1 MAMENIRLKSNHLI
15 SATSSLFHR
24 SIFNQ
29 IGWDERLI
37 GIMGARGM
45 GKTTILLQQAKRE
58 YGVDPKA
65 LYINLDDIYF
75 AGKKL
80 HEFAAD
86 FRNRGGSH
94 LFIDEIHKYPSWSLE
109 LKTIFDTLPD
119 LKVTFAASSTIEMV
133 KHYTNLSKRAT
144 IYNIQGLSFR
154 EYLAMESIAEL
165 PVIDFEIIINDHQG
179 IVRELAADFNVLMHF
194 DKYITRGYYP
204 FNADSY
210 EQYKRQ
216 IEQVVYQTIEA
227 DLAYTEGYDPHNAYK
242 IRQLLN
248 VFAQNVPFKPNLVKI
263 SEQIGVHRN
272 TLIGYFFH
280 LEKAKL
286 IQLLYPSGS
295 IISIQQKPQEVLLNN
310 PNLTQLMCEPA
321 PSRENLLKTFLVNQ
335 IGFHRPV
342 KLTNRN
348 LLDVDGKWTLT
359 LEVPKSASKKKY
371 KLQNTHV
378 FADGIE
384 LGNEKKIPLWLAGL
398 GY

>member
-1 MAMENIRLKSNHLI
+1 MENIRLKSNQLI
-15 SATSSLFHR
+15 SSSSSLFYR
-24 SIFNQ
+24 SVFNE
-29 IGWDERLI
+29 IDWSERLI

-58 YGVDPKA
+58 YGSDPSG

-75 AGKKL
+75 AGKSL
-80 HEFAAD
+80 HQYAAD

-94 LFIDEIHKYPSWSLE
+94 LFIDEIHKYPNWSLE
-109 LKTIFDTLPD
+109 LKTIYETLPD

-154 EYLAMESIAEL
+154 EYLAMENIANL
-165 PVIDFEIIINDHQG
+165 PVIDLESIFNDHQG
-179 IVRELAADFNVLMHF
+179 IVRELGTDFNVLMHF
-194 DKYITRGYYP
+194 DKYLTRGYYP
-204 FNADSY
+204 FSADSY

-242 IRQLLN
+242 IRQLLY
-248 VFAQNVPFKPNLVKI
+248 VIAQNVPFKPNLVKI

-295 IISIQQKPQEVLLNN
+295 IISILQKPQEVLLNN
-310 PNLTQLMCEPA
+310 PNLSQLICEPA
-321 PSRENLLKTFLVNQ
+321 PSRENVLSTFLVNQ
-335 IGFHRPV
+335 IGVHRQV
-342 KLTNRN
+342 KLTSRN
-348 LLDVDGKWTLT
+348 LMDIDGKWSVT
-359 LEVPKSASKKKY
+359 LEIPRSTSKKRY
-371 KLQNTHV
+371 KLQDTHV

-384 LGNEKKIPLWLAGL
+384 MGNEKKIPLWLAGL